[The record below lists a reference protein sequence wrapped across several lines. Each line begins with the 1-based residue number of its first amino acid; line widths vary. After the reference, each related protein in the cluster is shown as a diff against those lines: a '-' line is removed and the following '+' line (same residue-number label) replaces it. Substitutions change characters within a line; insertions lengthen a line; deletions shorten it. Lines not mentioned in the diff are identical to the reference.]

1 MMKKALL
8 FASLGIMGNAVVIST
23 AWAQVA
29 GSTTTF
35 GVTVTEAS
43 EVARGWS
50 VKKGILGKT
59 VYDDAGNKI
68 GTVQDLI
75 ITPENHVSYVI
86 VGAGG
91 FIGMGRHDVAIPIAQ
106 IREVG
111 TRIVMPGATKEI
123 VKARPSFNY
132 AKDTTKRDQFVRK
145 AEQNMAK
152 TKTEIITLEAK
163 AAVIA
168 GDVRTRLDAD
178 IVALKKDLA
187 AAEEKLAHLKRAA
200 GEEWLTFEA
209 GVNGAITRLRKSLE
223 KSTVSGPGHL
233 DNASDQHNR
242 RSPRTGH
249 NIDRGQNSI

>member
-1 MMKKALL
+1 MKKSLL
-8 FASLGIMGNAVVIST
+8 FASLGIVGNLVLAGT
-23 AWAQVA
+23 ATAQVA

-43 EVARGWS
+43 AVARGWS

-106 IREVG
+106 IHEVG
-111 TRIVMPGATKEI
+111 SKIVMPGATKEI
-123 VKARPSFNY
+123 VKAMPSFNY

-145 AEQNMAK
+145 ADEK
-152 TKTEIITLEAK
+152 IAK
-163 AAVIA
+163 AKNEIA
-168 GDVRTRLDAD
+168 ALETKAAAITGDVRTKLDAD
-178 IVALKKDLA
+178 NVALKKDLA
-187 AAEEKLAHLKRAA
+187 EAEDKLSRLKQAA

-209 GVNGAITRLRKSLE
+209 GFNAAITRLRKSLNRT
-223 KSTVSGPGHL
+223 TVSAPHHL
-233 DNASDQHNR
+233 DNASDQINSRSSAGAQDLR
-242 RSPRTGH
+242 RRQ
-249 NIDRGQNSI
+249 DSI

>member
-1 MMKKALL
+1 M
-8 FASLGIMGNAVVIST
+8 
-23 AWAQVA
+23 
-29 GSTTTF
+29 
-35 GVTVTEAS
+35 TVTEAS

-106 IREVG
+106 IHEVG

-123 VKARPSFNY
+123 VKAMPSFNY

-152 TKTEIITLEAK
+152 AKTEITAIETK
-163 AAVIA
+163 AAVIT
-168 GDVRTRLDAD
+168 GDVRTRLNAD
-178 IVALKKDLA
+178 IVALKKDLTE
-187 AAEEKLAHLKRAA
+187 AEEKLAHLKRAA
-200 GEEWLTFEA
+200 NKEWLAFEA
-209 GVNGAITRLRKSLE
+209 GVNGAIARLRKSLN
-223 KSTVSGPGHL
+223 KSTASGPNPP
-233 DNASDQHNR
+233 DNTSAHYNR
-242 RSPRTGH
+242 RSPKTGH
-249 NIDRGQNSI
+249 EYWSWSELDLGNDMNRMRVDVFDNETAAETEICVMS